1 MTKALQKESSYRTTD
16 CYVMNLPSI
25 WLLKFSKIS
34 KILRSQLV
42 ECDGYLSKCES
53 RNRSNQIIKTKKLKR
68 AGESGNDAPIIFRLF
83 QTATSN
89 TDVREKIKLPW
100 IPKSYSVLSYSLGYF
115 CHNLLHK
122 WVISKIRIGYWFGI
136 PICQSNCCSA
146 ETIPNCHWLHFWQLH
161 NS

>member
-89 TDVREKIKLPW
+89 TDVREKIKLP
-100 IPKSYSVLSYSLGYF
+100 
-115 CHNLLHK
+115 
-122 WVISKIRIGYWFGI
+122 
-136 PICQSNCCSA
+136 
-146 ETIPNCHWLHFWQLH
+146 
-161 NS
+161 